1 MGRCGFFTFL
11 GKAPLAFPPVM
22 LNMPWQSGP
31 HWVMGFRREVAQ
43 EQNTG
48 SAARDCVCSIVDFP
62 CNRYCEYSAPGWL
75 SLPGKVGGKCAA
87 RRSVAR
93 SHFERGNL
101 DLDQITIR
109 TRGRGGLDRFSGR
122 LSGLRSRREAGA
134 PLCDWPDR
142 DTHFLIWTGRDF
154 PARCLIDILCSA
166 LFPLHAGRFLGD
178 RQGALVVF
186 SFQIGR
192 RAQDVEYPSVIIP
205 NLR

>member
-154 PARCLIDILCSA
+154 PRDASLIYYVLRYFRYTLVGFWVIARAPWLFFHFKLAERPNGQSA
-166 LFPLHAGRFLGD
+166 
-178 RQGALVVF
+178 AL
-186 SFQIGR
+186 
-192 RAQDVEYPSVIIP
+192 
-205 NLR
+205 L